1 MNIIRRRVQRGFGLV
16 ELMISIT
23 LGLVLSTAVI
33 QVFLASNS
41 SSTLQ
46 QSLAQV
52 QENARFAMRTL
63 GQEIRMSGYM
73 GCTSIGTV
81 VVNNIALPDSAVDFS
96 SATAFVGQNDLAEG
110 NALGAIEGS
119 DAIQVKRASNNFIRL
134 DGTTTAEDTHLNIS
148 ENTVGFVKDDFVL
161 VSDCL
166 NADVFR
172 ITNTPASTGVTTLVH
187 ASGTLNSPG
196 ILSKKYGLD
205 AEVFGFE
212 TKNYFVRDTGR
223 DTAGG
228 NPIHALYVQQTIA
241 GSGGVMSAA
250 TELVEG
256 VEDMQITYGV
266 DNNGDRSVDQ
276 YTTAIANWANVLS
289 VRVSL
294 QMVGPDENVVGTTG
308 SVTAQNVADIN
319 GNILVNNDGRLRQ
332 VFTNVFAIRNKV
344 P

>member
-1 MNIIRRRVQRGFGLV
+1 MVSIKQKLQHGFGLV

-23 LGLVLSTAVI
+23 LGLVLSAAVI
-33 QVFLASNS
+33 QVFVASNT

-52 QENARFAMRTL
+52 QENARFGMRLL
-63 GQEIRMSGYM
+63 GEEIRMSGYM

-81 VVNNIALPDSAVDFS
+81 TVNNIATPAAAVDFGP
-96 SATAFVGQNDLAEG
+96 ATVFVGQNDLAEG

-119 DAIQVKRASNNFIRL
+119 DAVQIKRASTNFIRL
-134 DGTTTAEDTHLNIS
+134 DGSTTAGTGFLNINS
-148 ENTVGFVKDDFVL
+148 NTLGFVQDDYVL

-172 ITNTPASTGVTTLVH
+172 ITNTPAQSGVTTLNH
-187 ASGTLNSPG
+187 ENGAKNSASTLG
-196 ILSKKYGLD
+196 KIYGLD

-212 TKNYFVRDTGR
+212 TKNYFIRDTGR
-223 DTAGG
+223 DTQAG
-228 NPIHALYVQQTIA
+228 NPIHALYVQQTVA

-256 VEDMQITYGV
+256 VEDMQISYGV
-266 DNNGDRSVDQ
+266 DNSGDRSVDV
-276 YTTAIANWANVLS
+276 YTTVVANWANVLS
-289 VRVSL
+289 VKISL
-294 QMVGPDENVVGTTG
+294 QMVGSEENVVGQTG
-308 SVTAQNVADIN
+308 SATAQSVTDVDGNV
-319 GNILVNNDGRLRQ
+319 LVNNDGRLRQ